1 VGLAWGRIRGPSP
14 DTSPPPS
21 GLPRADAL
29 AAAVGGGVL
38 MARSVRTLPLAS
50 VSGGDPAFSPT
61 NEQWKQI
68 ERAYG
73 HALTDNVRQA
83 IVAETINFLLFEPFE
98 RAAEP
103 VSVAR
108 ERVQTVRKAAK
119 ILHDALVTAPATTA
133 TVYAHHLVKRHFT
146 DATFWSR
153 KFRGRN
159 SDEFVRLR
167 RVLASLL
174 GACTSALAELD
185 DPSLPGHRE
194 GDCWRGWVQALTRIA
209 KQHRLPIGS
218 RTDTDKHWR
227 GPSPFVVLVRE
238 LQRFVPTEARRHT
251 NDALAKAIQR
261 ARRSEGASA
270 HGARSSPT

>member
-1 VGLAWGRIRGPSP
+1 
-14 DTSPPPS
+14 
-21 GLPRADAL
+21 
-29 AAAVGGGVL
+29 

-83 IVAETINFLLFEPFE
+83 IVAATINFLLFEPFE

-103 VSVAR
+103 VSLAR
-108 ERVQTVRKAAK
+108 ERILTVRKAAK

-194 GDCWRGWVQALTRIA
+194 GDCWRGWVRALTRIA

-270 HGARSSPT
+270 HAHDLAQPR